1 MLVIFE
7 ELGHKTCSKIT
18 YSNFRNIING
28 TSKVLFSLRVGQLL
42 RIEVNLLE
50 HIATFII
57 LNLISLDTQ
66 RSVTNSVMSFSS
78 AAFLKIQKV
87 APVHLPEHTSTALT
101 EGSFIII

>member
-7 ELGHKTCSKIT
+7 ELGHKTCRKIT
-18 YSNFRNIING
+18 YSTFRNIING
-28 TSKVLFSLRVGQLL
+28 TSKALFSLRVGQLL

-78 AAFLKIQKV
+78 AAFLRIQKM
-87 APVHLPEHTSTALT
+87 APVHLPKHTGTAVT
-101 EGSFIII
+101 EGSFILI

>member
-18 YSNFRNIING
+18 YSTFRNING

-78 AAFLKIQKV
+78 AAFLRIQKV
-87 APVHLPEHTSTALT
+87 APVHLPKHTGTALT
-101 EGSFIII
+101 EGSFILI

>member
-18 YSNFRNIING
+18 YSTFRNING

-78 AAFLKIQKV
+78 AVFLRIQKV
-87 APVHLPEHTSTALT
+87 APVHLPKHTGTALT
-101 EGSFIII
+101 EGSFILI